1 MIKQTPSI
9 GRMIAMV
16 VFTLSVVAVPLLHKL
31 AFGGSVPL
39 QPEGYRFTVH
49 MPEAATLAEEA
60 DVRMAGVNVGK
71 VKSKQ
76 LDVGAARTIVE
87 VQIDEPYAP
96 TPKDTRAMLRA
107 KTLLGETYVEL
118 TPGNRAAGMLPDGG
132 RLANAQVEPTV
143 ELDRKSTRLNSSHTV
158 ISYAV
163 FCL

>member
-16 VFTLSVVAVPLLHKL
+16 VFTLSVFAILIFLWL

-49 MPEAATLAEEA
+49 MPEAATLAEES

-71 VKSKQ
+71 VKSQ
-76 LDVGAARTIVE
+76 ELDVGAARTIVE

-96 TPKDTRAMLRA
+96 MPKDIGWTGRIQ
-107 KTLLGETYVEL
+107 
-118 TPGNRAAGMLPDGG
+118 GNLPAHGRLMAILSQAGGAPPDG
-132 RLANAQVEPTV
+132 AET
-143 ELDRKSTRLNSSHTV
+143 T
-158 ISYAV
+158 
-163 FCL
+163 